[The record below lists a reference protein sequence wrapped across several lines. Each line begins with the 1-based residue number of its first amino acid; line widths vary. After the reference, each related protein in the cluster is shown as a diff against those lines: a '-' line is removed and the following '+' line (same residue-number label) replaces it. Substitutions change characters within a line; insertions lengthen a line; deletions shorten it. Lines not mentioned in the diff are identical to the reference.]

1 MALRTPHQR
10 TQLVRCRP
18 ARGQPAERELTSMV
32 KTPLES
38 EVGMRN
44 ILIAYYKRSETMPG
58 GSCRYQQSGDSASR
72 CKVVK

>member
-1 MALRTPHQR
+1 MPAGSGPAGRTR
-10 TQLVRCRP
+10 TDEHGQNTVRS
-18 ARGQPAERELTSMV
+18 EL
-32 KTPLES
+32 
-38 EVGMRN
+38 GMRN